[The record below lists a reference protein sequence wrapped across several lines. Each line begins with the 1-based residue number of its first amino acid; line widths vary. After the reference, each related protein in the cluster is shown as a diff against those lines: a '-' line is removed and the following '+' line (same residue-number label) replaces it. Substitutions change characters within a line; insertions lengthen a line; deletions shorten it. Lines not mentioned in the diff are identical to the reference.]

1 MEKTLWNFIHT
12 EAPFFFLFIYTLS
25 HHVTFFSI
33 EAQSWNMYN
42 VFVFFFNS
50 TFLEI
55 SVVWL
60 DGISRFTHLFCPL
73 MGRDRDRAGLVI
85 WHIVHFPSGLP
96 HFSAHGAVHQL
107 YKNGRQL
114 ICSFSLL
121 TLECPVKALSVI
133 GPYIHCAFRQL
144 AEKVN
149 CGWSCENLELESAIV
164 SDQSSPGLR
173 QRCSG
178 LSCFMKL

>member
-1 MEKTLWNFIHT
+1 M
-12 EAPFFFLFIYTLS
+12 
-25 HHVTFFSI
+25 TFFSI

-42 VFVFFFNS
+42 VFFYS
-50 TFLEI
+50 TFLKI

-96 HFSAHGAVHQL
+96 HFWADGAVHQL

-121 TLECPVKALSVI
+121 TLECPVKSLSVI
-133 GPYIHCAFRQL
+133 GASPTFTVPSGNLQKKL
-144 AEKVN
+144 TVDEVVKTWSLKVPLSLTSPPLVWDN
-149 CGWSCENLELESAIV
+149 GAQDWAVYEVIMSCGFVHA
-164 SDQSSPGLR
+164 
-173 QRCSG
+173 
-178 LSCFMKL
+178 K

>member
-1 MEKTLWNFIHT
+1 MWL
-12 EAPFFFLFIYTLS
+12 FFLYRGSILKY
-25 HHVTFFSI
+25 VQCVWGFFL
-33 EAQSWNMYN
+33 
-42 VFVFFFNS
+42 FFFNS
-50 TFLEI
+50 TFLKI

-73 MGRDRDRAGLVI
+73 IWRDRDRAGLVI
-85 WHIVHFPSGLP
+85 WHIVHFPSRLP
-96 HFSAHGAVHQL
+96 HFSADGAVHQL

-121 TLECPVKALSVI
+121 TLECPVKSLSVI
-133 GPYIHCAFRQL
+133 SPYIHCALRQL

-149 CGWSCENLELESAIV
+149 CGWSRENLELESAIV
-164 SDQSSPGLR
+164 SDQSSPGLK

-178 LSCFMKL
+178 LRSYNVMWLCACQVGI